1 MDDNNRFI
9 GIIIIFYSV
18 LIASLLIFDIII
30 KMKKVKRIRNYY
42 KNKSIEELKQY
53 YEDFYHNKDFN
64 TKTNKRMKKE
74 FYNNYILP
82 KKNN

>member
-1 MDDNNRFI
+1 MDDNNQFI

-30 KMKKVKRIRNYY
+30 KMKEVKHIRNYY
-42 KNKSIEELKQY
+42 KNKSIEELKKY
-53 YEDFYHNKDFN
+53 YEDFYNNKDFN
-64 TKTNKRMKKE
+64 TITNKKMKKE

>member
-1 MDDNNRFI
+1 MEDNNHYI
-9 GIIIIFYSV
+9 GIIVIFYSV
-18 LIASLLIFDIII
+18 LLSSILIIDIII
-30 KMKKVKRIRNYY
+30 KIKRSNRIRNYY
-42 KNKSIEELKQY
+42 KNKNIEELKKY
-53 YEDFYHNKDFN
+53 YEDFYHNKDFK

>member
-30 KMKKVKRIRNYY
+30 KMKEVKHIRNYY
-42 KNKSIEELKQY
+42 KNKSIEELKKY
-53 YEDFYHNKDFN
+53 YEDFYNNKDFN
-64 TKTNKRMKKE
+64 TITNKKMKKE

>member
-1 MDDNNRFI
+1 MDDNNQFI

-18 LIASLLIFDIII
+18 LISSLLIFDIII
-30 KMKKVKRIRNYY
+30 KMKEVKHIRNYY
-42 KNKSIEELKQY
+42 KNKSIEELKKY
-53 YEDFYHNKDFN
+53 YEDFYNNKDFN
-64 TKTNKRMKKE
+64 TITNKKMKKE